1 MIEPDSIHTG
11 TDLQRPRSAHRPPG
25 HARGGFIAPGF
36 QRELDTAGVSASDV
50 PVDDRV
56 EQPFG
61 GDSARAFVFD
71 RYVGVTPVRNI
82 QGMRAPAPQETD
94 GVIVDEPASDADY
107 TVVGVR
113 LERSGFGWSW

>member
-1 MIEPDSIHTG
+1 
-11 TDLQRPRSAHRPPG
+11 L
-25 HARGGFIAPGF
+25 GFIAPGL
-36 QRELDTAGVSASDV
+36 QRELDTAGVSAGDV

-56 EQPFG
+56 EQPFA

-71 RYVGVTPVRNI
+71 RYVGVTPVRDI
-82 QGMRAPAPQETD
+82 QWMRAPAAQETD